1 MATAHGSAQW
11 RLVDIEGVETSKII
25 YFQTSD
31 ATTIAQ
37 LVSDLTAEAALL
49 DGVTD
54 AATAGTASVTIN
66 FSPTGLKTTPNP
78 ITPIGNGLLDTF
90 NQTGV
95 ALAFSDL
102 VPAVAAAI
110 LSGGK
115 VIMTPGGA
123 WQLYEASFLAPLAHI
138 TLESNQERTLASFR
152 KLRLT
157 TRKHRR
163 EQQLETTEV

>member
-1 MATAHGSAQW
+1 MATATGSAQW
-11 RLVDIEGVETSKII
+11 RLVDVEGVETSKII
-25 YFQTSD
+25 YFECSD

-37 LVSDLTAEAALL
+37 LVADLTGFAPLL
-49 DGVTD
+49 DAVTD
-54 AATAGTASVTIN
+54 AATAGTASVSIN
-66 FSPTGLKTTPNP
+66 FAPTGLKTTPNP

-115 VIMTPGGA
+115 VIMTAGGA
-123 WQLYEASFLAPLAHI
+123 WANYIAAFTAPLTHI
-138 TLESNQERTLASFR
+138 TLTSNQLRTLSSFR
-152 KLRLT
+152 RLRLT